1 MEMNPQGEKKKKER
15 QTQKGLNTYLKAT
28 SEAKDNDSDRKKNYI
43 FWTFYMYITVSTGI
57 PKVKLINSCCE
68 YNISIEQKSSNF
80 IKEKKG
86 RR

>member
-1 MEMNPQGEKKKKER
+1 MIVTETKIIFFELFTCTSLYPQV
-15 QTQKGLNTYLKAT
+15 
-28 SEAKDNDSDRKKNYI
+28 
-43 FWTFYMYITVSTGI
+43 F
-57 PKVKLINSCCE
+57 PKVKLNSCCE